1 HANLSKG
8 SSLVRSGR
16 VDSLTRL
23 SSNTYPSLATCPP
36 SNNPRTTQPP
46 FCHHLL
52 LLYHLL
58 LLSLQSPISM
68 NRVALPKSLAHR
80 CRGIHLTTWKRF
92 GKRCESQV
100 QGVGPLGSLLKS
112 RSVIRFRGP
121 DTLKFLQ
128 GLLSN
133 DVRRLGDPIGDKT
146 ENLPTPNV
154 PSTSVPPIYAALLTP
169 QGRFLY
175 DLFLY
180 KPPTRD
186 TKLDN
191 TGSAPESNSDRP
203 FHLFADVDAS
213 VLDELLQTFNN
224 EDCGSRL
231 LYAVRFGYQALILVG
246 IQYPKGLHHHEG
258 AVNQVSIHMS
268 ILPWKKK
275 GSSSSLPR
283 VKMPQLFTS
292 VLFKPKGCCRYRLRS
307 KVDIDDVSSDFS
319 CWQRYGAGLSEKSSQ
334 VEEPEAASVGWGAGV
349 DSTAMSSSHGSDSG
363 WQWFKD
369 PRLTSLG
376 FRGIFPSNITPPL
389 IEVDKETDE
398 QNFLMWRIE
407 KGVAE
412 GSTEIPKGEAVPLE
426 YNLAGLNAVSFDKG
440 CYVGQELI
448 ARTHHRGV
456 IRKRIVP
463 LRFLDNDGKELVSK
477 VIPGSEVINKTSGK
491 KAGTVTTVLGCRGL
505 GLLRLEEALKGSSAL
520 SIQGQEDVKVVASR
534 PDWWPSEWLQ
544 DHGQHA
550 AFA

>member
-1 HANLSKG
+1 
-8 SSLVRSGR
+8 
-16 VDSLTRL
+16 
-23 SSNTYPSLATCPP
+23 
-36 SNNPRTTQPP
+36 
-46 FCHHLL
+46 
-52 LLYHLL
+52 
-58 LLSLQSPISM
+58 M
-68 NRVALPKSLAHR
+68 NRVALAKSLARR
-80 CRGIHLTTWKRF
+80 CRGIHHTTWKSF
-92 GKRCESQV
+92 GNRCESQV
-100 QGVGPLGSLLKS
+100 QSAGPLGSLLKS

-128 GLLSN
+128 GLLTN
-133 DVRRLGDPIGDKT
+133 DVRRLGDPIGEKT

-154 PSTSVPPIYAALLTP
+154 PATSVPPIYAALLTP

-180 KPPTRD
+180 KPPTTD

-213 VLDELLQTFNN
+213 VLDELLQTFN
-224 EDCGSRL
+224 
-231 LYAVRFGYQALILVG
+231 
-246 IQYPKGLHHHEG
+246 K
-258 AVNQVSIHMS
+258 
-268 ILPWKKK
+268 
-275 GSSSSLPR
+275 
-283 VKMPQLFTS
+283 
-292 VLFKPKGCCRYRLRS
+292 YRLRS

-319 CWQRYGAGLSEKSSQ
+319 CWQRYGTGLPEKSSQ

-398 QNFLMWRIE
+398 QNFFMWRIE

-426 YNLAGLNAVSFDKG
+426 YNLAGLNAISFDKG

-463 LRFLDNDGKELVSK
+463 LKFLDNDGKELVSK
-477 VIPGSEVINKTSGK
+477 VIPGSEVINTASGK
-491 KAGTVTTVLGCRGL
+491 KSGTVTTVLGCRGL

>member
-1 HANLSKG
+1 
-8 SSLVRSGR
+8 
-16 VDSLTRL
+16 
-23 SSNTYPSLATCPP
+23 
-36 SNNPRTTQPP
+36 
-46 FCHHLL
+46 
-52 LLYHLL
+52 
-58 LLSLQSPISM
+58 M
-68 NRVALPKSLAHR
+68 NRVALPKSIAQR
-80 CRGIHLTTWKRF
+80 FRGIHHSAWKQF
-92 GKRCESQV
+92 CNRCETQV
-100 QGVGPLGSLLKS
+100 QSAGPVASLLKS

-128 GLLSN
+128 GLLTN
-133 DVRRLGDPIGDKT
+133 DVRRFGEPIGEKT

-154 PSTSVPPIYAALLTP
+154 PATSVTPIYAALLTP

-180 KPPTRD
+180 KPPTCD
-186 TKLDN
+186 TKLDD
-191 TGSAPESNSDRP
+191 TGTGPESHPHEP

-213 VLDELLQTFNN
+213 VLDELLQTFN
-224 EDCGSRL
+224 
-231 LYAVRFGYQALILVG
+231 
-246 IQYPKGLHHHEG
+246 K
-258 AVNQVSIHMS
+258 
-268 ILPWKKK
+268 
-275 GSSSSLPR
+275 
-283 VKMPQLFTS
+283 
-292 VLFKPKGCCRYRLRS
+292 YRLRS
-307 KVDIDDVSSDFS
+307 KVEIDDVSSDFS
-319 CWQRYGAGLSEKSSQ
+319 CWQRYGAGLPEKSSQ
-334 VEEPEAASVGWGAGV
+334 LEEPEAASVGWGAGV
-349 DSTAMSSSHGSDSG
+349 DRTAMSSSHGSDHG

-369 PRLTSLG
+369 PRLVCLG

-398 QNFLMWRIE
+398 QNFLLWRIE

-426 YNLAGLNAVSFDKG
+426 YNLAGLNAISFDKG

-456 IRKRIVP
+456 IRKRIVS
-463 LRFLDNDGKELVSK
+463 LRFLDNDGKELVNK
-477 VIPGSEVINKTSGK
+477 VAPGSEVMNTESGK
-491 KAGTVTTVLGCRGL
+491 KAGAVTTALGCRGL
-505 GLLRLEEALKGSSAL
+505 GLLRLDEALKESSAL